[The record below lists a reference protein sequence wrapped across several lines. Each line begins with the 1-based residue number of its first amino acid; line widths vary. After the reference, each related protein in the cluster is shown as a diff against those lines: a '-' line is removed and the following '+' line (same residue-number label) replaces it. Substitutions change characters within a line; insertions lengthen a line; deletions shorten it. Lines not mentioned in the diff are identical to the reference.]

1 MRNSL
6 FLLFILLLLFVLL
19 PIPALAESLETI
31 DIGSVASVNSE
42 DFIAKVS
49 TMACAL
55 YGVAVKVIAPMT
67 VIILVVGGIA
77 AIFFK
82 VARAIIVWAIVGMVV
97 VFWSPML
104 VQLITNWVTM

>member
-1 MRNSL
+1 M
-6 FLLFILLLLFVLL
+6 FVLL
-19 PIPALAESLETI
+19 PIPALAETLETV
-31 DIGSVASVNSE
+31 DIGSVASVSSE

-49 TMACAL
+49 TMAYAM
-55 YGVAVKVIAPMT
+55 YGVAVKVIAPLT

-82 VARAIIVWAIVGMVV
+82 VARTIIVWAIIGMVL

>member
-1 MRNSL
+1 LKNSL
-6 FLLFILLLLFVLL
+6 IFLIVLLLFVLL
-19 PIPALAESLETI
+19 PIPALAETLETV
-31 DIGSVASVNSE
+31 DIGSVASVSSE

-49 TMACAL
+49 TMAYAM
-55 YGVAVKVIAPMT
+55 YGVAVKVIAPLT

-82 VARAIIVWAIVGMVV
+82 VARTIIVWAIIGMVL

>member
-1 MRNSL
+1 MKNSL
-6 FLLFILLLLFVLL
+6 IFLIVLLLFVLL
-19 PIPALAESLETI
+19 PIPALAETLETV
-31 DIGSVASVNSE
+31 DIGSVASVSSE

-49 TMACAL
+49 TMAYAM
-55 YGVAVKVIAPMT
+55 YGVAVKVIAPLT

-82 VARAIIVWAIVGMVV
+82 VARTIIVWAIIGMVL